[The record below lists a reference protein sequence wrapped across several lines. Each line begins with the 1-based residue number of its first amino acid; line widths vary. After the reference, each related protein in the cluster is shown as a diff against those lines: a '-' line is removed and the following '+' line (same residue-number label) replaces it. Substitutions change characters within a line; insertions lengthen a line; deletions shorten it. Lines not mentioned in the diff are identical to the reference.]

1 MCTLKEEAGGP
12 GGGWKLGLGKTRRK
26 KKMGARVS
34 FVIAPPYTYTTRH
47 AAYARSTLG
56 RTKDVQILPRSL
68 ASLAA
73 TLILSSMASLAL

>member
-47 AAYARSTLG
+47 DHDGPSYYIYA
-56 RTKDVQILPRSL
+56 P
-68 ASLAA
+68 
-73 TLILSSMASLAL
+73 

>member
-1 MCTLKEEAGGP
+1 MCTLKEEVGGP

-47 AAYARSTLG
+47 DGPSYYIYA
-56 RTKDVQILPRSL
+56 P
-68 ASLAA
+68 
-73 TLILSSMASLAL
+73 